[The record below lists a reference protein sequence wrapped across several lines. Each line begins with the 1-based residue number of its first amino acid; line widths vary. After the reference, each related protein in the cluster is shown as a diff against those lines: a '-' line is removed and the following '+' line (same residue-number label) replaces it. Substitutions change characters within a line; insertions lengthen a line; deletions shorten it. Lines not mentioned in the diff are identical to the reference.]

1 LGGRLWS
8 VGWGLAMTTASD
20 APRYGGLTIALHWV
34 SVGLVL
40 VLWLGP
46 QANAA
51 WAADWMHG
59 ELRAVHIVLGGLF
72 SLVLAVRVAVRGRD
86 LIGRRGV
93 RSDLAAEA
101 MHAALYLL
109 LAATIGLGLVCL
121 WAQGATVAHVLAVP
135 VVAPADRGLAR
146 TLVGL
151 HGLGANLV
159 LILTAVHVVAALAHH
174 YLWRDGLL
182 YRMQPARR
190 H

>member
-1 LGGRLWS
+1 
-8 VGWGLAMTTASD
+8 
-20 APRYGGLTIALHWV
+20 
-34 SVGLVL
+34 
-40 VLWLGP
+40 
-46 QANAA
+46 
-51 WAADWMHG
+51 
-59 ELRAVHIVLGGLF
+59 
-72 SLVLAVRVAVRGRD
+72 
-86 LIGRRGV
+86 
-93 RSDLAAEA
+93 
-101 MHAALYLL
+101 
-109 LAATIGLGLVCL
+109 L